1 MSFSPGVSDGGPG
14 PSAQLGLEDSALA
27 AAPGAPQMPL
37 LVMNV
42 LSPGQRAPSPTFAI
56 AGTPLPS
63 LGMLVLGLCRP
74 PCPCGV
80 RVPSSASTSPL
91 CRGHLPPPPLRTRV
105 LCHSRN
111 LACPS
116 DRFVIRIVT
125 ARQGHV
131 TNEHIQRAECLW
143 SLIESV
149 HNWELSWAGNAPC
162 TDEDLPFRNSAS
174 APGGRGR
181 AAAAP
186 RPVLGAAGAP
196 GRCR

>member
-14 PSAQLGLEDSALA
+14 PSAQPGLEDSALA

-74 PCPCGV
+74 LRPCRV

-91 CRGHLPPPPLRTRV
+91 C
-105 LCHSRN
+105 
-111 LACPS
+111 
-116 DRFVIRIVT
+116 
-125 ARQGHV
+125 
-131 TNEHIQRAECLW
+131 
-143 SLIESV
+143 
-149 HNWELSWAGNAPC
+149 
-162 TDEDLPFRNSAS
+162 
-174 APGGRGR
+174 
-181 AAAAP
+181 
-186 RPVLGAAGAP
+186 
-196 GRCR
+196 